1 MAKNDCHREVSH
13 PPTPGVPSTR
23 SGGGTPAFTVTRAP
37 EQGSS
42 RLQSASCSLS
52 TPGYAAFFLFARLAQ
67 PLPNQ
72 PPRMGGA
79 EARGAL
85 WSPGGASS
93 LLLHRDFRLWLPSS
107 PARRGVAKEKIGSC
121 HLTERKAASGWSEN
135 PSNHNPPGH
144 GKAV

>member
-1 MAKNDCHREVSH
+1 MAKNNCHREVS
-13 PPTPGVPSTR
+13 PPEFLPLD
-23 SGGGTPAFTVTRAP
+23 GGGGGHSRLHGVTWAP

-42 RLQSASCSLS
+42 QLQSANCSLS

-93 LLLHRDFRLWLPSS
+93 LLLHRDFRVWLPSS

-121 HLTERKAASGWSEN
+121 HLTGRKAASGRSEN
-135 PSNHNPPGH
+135 PSNHNPPRH
-144 GKAV
+144 RKAV